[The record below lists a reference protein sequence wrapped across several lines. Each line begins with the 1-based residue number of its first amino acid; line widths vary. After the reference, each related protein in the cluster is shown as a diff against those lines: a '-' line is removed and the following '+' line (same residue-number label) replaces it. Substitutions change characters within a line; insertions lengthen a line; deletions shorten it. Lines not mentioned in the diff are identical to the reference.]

1 MLLEIDP
8 GVAKFDPRAYKE
20 HAYVTGWELSFIWHI
35 QVICNSIP
43 SYSPVFGRALG
54 TMKFFTTSA
63 TLALLCTSA
72 LAAPNPS
79 KACAAKPQKQEEKA
93 SAGGDWEDS
102 LAEFKE
108 KFTSTW
114 KVVGTPDQVV
124 LANGTAAPGEP
135 SSIGYYN
142 FGINS
147 EKDLICW
154 VRVVSPCYQRRTNI
168 ASSISSSRAPLGH
181 TSPPP

>member
-1 MLLEIDP
+1 MKLL
-8 GVAKFDPRAYKE
+8 A
-20 HAYVTGWELSFIWHI
+20 
-35 QVICNSIP
+35 
-43 SYSPVFGRALG
+43 
-54 TMKFFTTSA
+54 TTA

-72 LAAPNPS
+72 LAAPS
-79 KACAAKPQKQEEKA
+79 KACAAKPHKQEK
-93 SAGGDWEDS
+93 GGDWEDS

-124 LANGTAAPGEP
+124 LANGTAAPGES

-154 VRVVSPCYQRRTNI
+154 VCRRSPSSCARYTNYSPP
-168 ASSISSSRAPLGH
+168 AHPPQGHHWSISVSSSDCDSHSRGRERHGRPAPRRIPRPRTRRQRTRG
-181 TSPPP
+181 